1 MLQPVID
8 GSNRGG
14 DRIAAH
20 VVQLVVRGRLGPSL
34 RAALSDF
41 AVDETVDETD
51 GRRTRVTGRV
61 ADQAMLLGL
70 LEMLGDLGVEV
81 VSVNRVADSG
91 HAP

>member
-1 MLQPVID
+1 M
-8 GSNRGG
+8 
-14 DRIAAH
+14 
-20 VVQLVVRGRLGPSL
+20 
-34 RAALSDF
+34 
-41 AVDETVDETD
+41 DETD